1 MKKLDDDT
9 INDMI
14 LQWHDSNSE
23 LPLHEYLGMSKK
35 QYAKWIEKDIPKIK
49 VITLFTYWEN
59 DIVFLG
65 LFKSEDSLIDY
76 IINQHNE
83 DEQKDLIFKITNR
96 RKSSDDELDWNMDV
110 TFETNSYGRIT
121 SYAYKFEEVK

>member
-49 VITLFTYWEN
+49 VITLFTYVYLCGCCSNEWRCQITGSMVIC
-59 DIVFLG
+59 DIV
-65 LFKSEDSLIDY
+65 KWKYD
-76 IINQHNE
+76 
-83 DEQKDLIFKITNR
+83 K
-96 RKSSDDELDWNMDV
+96 
-110 TFETNSYGRIT
+110 
-121 SYAYKFEEVK
+121 